1 MTRRLIETQWFPDLG
16 LAVCLRDDY
25 RHGTDRNGRFL
36 PPQAYRE
43 CRGAEMHLLG
53 PLAGAHAEVI
63 TGKTGSRRGGGEKAI
78 NAAAATVL
86 LGGSPLGLIAGL
98 GRAGKVWRWS
108 FH

>member
-63 TGKTGSRRGGGEKAI
+63 TGKTGSRRGGGEKQL
-78 NAAAATVL
+78 TL
-86 LGGSPLGLIAGL
+86 QRQPSC
-98 GRAGKVWRWS
+98 
-108 FH
+108 